1 MSMDLEAQY
10 DKIYRYCYFKVH
22 HAQIAEDLTQETF
35 LRFIGSRTYQ
45 DENRQL
51 QYLYT
56 IARNLCSQYY
66 RDKMIVFNIDEA
78 LDIPQLE
85 ESEQSLLERISL
97 IDALQKLSEEEREM
111 LLLRYVNDVPASVI
125 SRLYHISRFAVY
137 RRLKRILKKV
147 KDEMEG
153 ENG

>member
-1 MSMDLEAQY
+1 
-10 DKIYRYCYFKVH
+10 
-22 HAQIAEDLTQETF
+22 
-35 LRFIGSRTYQ
+35 
-45 DENRQL
+45 
-51 QYLYT
+51 
-56 IARNLCSQYY
+56 
-66 RDKMIVFNIDEA
+66 MIDFNIDEA

-153 ENG
+153 ENE

>member
-1 MSMDLEAQY
+1 MNLEEQY
-10 DKIYRYCYFKVH
+10 DRIYKYLYFRLH
-22 HAQIAEDLTQETF
+22 DQHTAEDLT
-35 LRFIGSRTYQ
+35 
-45 DENRQL
+45 
-51 QYLYT
+51 T

-97 IDALQKLSEEEREM
+97 IDALQKLSLEEREM
-111 LLLRYVNDVPASVI
+111 LLLRYVNDVPVPVI
-125 SRLYHISRFAVY
+125 SRLYDISRFAVY
-137 RRLKRILKKV
+137 RRLKGILKKV

>member
-1 MSMDLEAQY
+1 M
-10 DKIYRYCYFKVH
+10 KGV
-22 HAQIAEDLTQETF
+22 
-35 LRFIGSRTYQ
+35 
-45 DENRQL
+45 
-51 QYLYT
+51 
-56 IARNLCSQYY
+56 
-66 RDKMIVFNIDEA
+66 
-78 LDIPQLE
+78 DIPQLE
-85 ESEQSLLERISL
+85 KSEQSLLERISL

-137 RRLKRILKKV
+137 RRLKGILKKV